1 MVSKFNMNEI
11 LEMCHVCT
19 ITIFAGGPD
28 ENPRFEK
35 NLFMGAKTFK
45 VFMNI

>member
-1 MVSKFNMNEI
+1 MNI
-11 LEMCHVCT
+11 NL
-19 ITIFAGGPD
+19 GGPD

-45 VFMNI
+45 VCNLQIVLLSL

>member
-1 MVSKFNMNEI
+1 MVSKFNINET
-11 LEMCHVCT
+11 LEMCVQLT
-19 ITIFAGGPD
+19 ICAGGPD

-45 VFMNI
+45 VCF